1 MQKQDRSFQEL
12 QVITNLKPCK
22 LCGVESQGMILA
34 AGDDEGNLSVV
45 TVDKDIISG
54 SEIC

>member
-1 MQKQDRSFQEL
+1 MSF
-12 QVITNLKPCK
+12 ITNLKPCK
-22 LCGVESQGMILA
+22 LCGFESQGMILA

-45 TVDKDIISG
+45 TVDKDIVAG